1 MMVDDNDETR
11 LARLVWLVFADAAPV
26 TDSI

>member
-1 MMVDDNDETR
+1 MVDDNDETR
-11 LARLVWLVFADAAPV
+11 LARLVWLVFDTDAAPV